1 MQFLAREKRG
11 GLAACLLGI
20 CVIGEGGVVA
30 LSEADLVIRL
40 SRARLGVLR
49 LGHVVACVRITSHE
63 ILRDGVRAA
72 AAFLLRRPHRA
83 GFLSGSFSSFPRI
96 GLPADFSK
104 KAAKGAPVAAPGG
117 CQGTGWELGGPRP
130 PSGSQNGAGGC
141 QRQRTR
147 PKGAYAERTRARRE
161 LKTSVWP
168 FKALGCAYV
177 KFLAPERCGA

>member
-1 MQFLAREKRG
+1 ML
-11 GLAACLLGI
+11 
-20 CVIGEGGVVA
+20 GEGGVVA

-83 GFLSGSFSSFPRI
+83 GFLSGSISSFPRH
-96 GLPADFSK
+96 LACQPDSAK
-104 KAAKGAPVAAPGG
+104 KRAKGAPVAAPDGY
-117 CQGTGWELGGPRP
+117 QGTGWVPGGPRC
-130 PSGSQNGAGGC
+130 PSGSQGGAGGC

-147 PKGAYAERTRARRE
+147 PKGAYAEHTRARRG
-161 LKTSVWP
+161 LKTS
-168 FKALGCAYV
+168 ARQCMACRCAYV
-177 KFLAPERCGA
+177 KYLASYFFAP